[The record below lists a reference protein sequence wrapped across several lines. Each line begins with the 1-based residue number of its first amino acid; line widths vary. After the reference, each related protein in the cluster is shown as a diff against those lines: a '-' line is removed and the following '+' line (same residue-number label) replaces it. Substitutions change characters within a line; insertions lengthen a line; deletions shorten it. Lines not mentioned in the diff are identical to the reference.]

1 MSMSQHSP
9 HQSAKSAGSEESSK
23 AEGDAS
29 RKNMYYKKYARP
41 IMVIVG
47 LATLTA
53 VVIYILGEGLL
64 EEGFESLTYES
75 RTVINDLFGNE
86 EGGNEMTVGGRMEM
100 EIDNDMLNSEGA
112 RSVGSDERRL
122 NQLRGKKNRARRVER
137 ARRIMEK
144 LHRTEGKNVVIAN
157 VGIGNV

>member
-1 MSMSQHSP
+1 
-9 HQSAKSAGSEESSK
+9 
-23 AEGDAS
+23 
-29 RKNMYYKKYARP
+29 MYYKKYARP